1 MADSK
6 VVHAKTTEKTLRL
19 DDKLLK
25 KISDKAW
32 SLRLSSD
39 QAFMRQVLEEYF
51 KKEEE
56 VKMEKKYSPSVVLT
70 YTNQD
75 TIKKVMQI
83 QKKKDRY
90 LDEEHLEE
98 AFKRM
103 ILDGIESETKL
114 EELNKKNQSFTQN
127 IYELESKLKLEQIS
141 TQYWKDRVLGK
152 PQEPTKP
159 AKKTK
164 K

>member
-1 MADSK
+1 MADNK

-19 DDKLLK
+19 DDKILK
-25 KISDKAW
+25 KISDKAY
-32 SLRLSSD
+32 SLRMSSD
-39 QAFMRQVLEEYF
+39 QTLMRQILEEYF

-56 VKMEKKYSPSVVLT
+56 VKIEKKYSPSVVLT
-70 YTNQD
+70 YSNQD
-75 TIKKVMQI
+75 ILKKVMQI

-103 ILDGIESETKL
+103 ILDAIELETKL
-114 EELNKKNQSFTQN
+114 EELNKKNQLSTQK
-127 IYELESKLKLEQIS
+127 IYELESKLKLEQ
-141 TQYWKDRVLGK
+141 TTTNYWKERVLGK
-152 PQEPTKP
+152 PKEQVTPS
-159 AKKTK
+159 KKTK